1 MIRVR
6 FPRHLRRH
14 VPVPAE
20 CEATGGT
27 VGDVLQDLDR
37 RFPGVSSYL
46 IDERGSLRQH
56 VNLFLGDQLVRDRTK
71 LSDSTEGYEE
81 LVIMQ
86 ALSGG

>member
-20 CEATGGT
+20 CEATAGT

-56 VNLFLGDQLVRDRTK
+56 VCLP
-71 LSDSTEGYEE
+71 
-81 LVIMQ
+81 
-86 ALSGG
+86 